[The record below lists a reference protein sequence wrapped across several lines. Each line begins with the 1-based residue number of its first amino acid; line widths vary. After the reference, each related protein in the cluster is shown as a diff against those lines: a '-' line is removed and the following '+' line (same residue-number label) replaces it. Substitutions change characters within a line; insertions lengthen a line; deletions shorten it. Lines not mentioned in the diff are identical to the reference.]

1 MNIFIKRTFLLVL
14 TLILSGAVTA
24 SPALAG
30 MGGGRDSDSG
40 SGSGSGMNGSG
51 GGEQRGTAA
60 RQERDTDAEGVG
72 ANREFREISSMPAI
86 STGSTGSGDMSM
98 EITPIRY
105 SNGRLEVKYSSS
117 THSVSLDKYDLMELS
132 TLEVDG
138 KVYRPVKTDRMS
150 GHHASGRII
159 FEVPEKPD
167 GFRIVIRDI
176 PRVNERLFDWN

>member
-1 MNIFIKRTFLLVL
+1 MNTFIKRTFLLML
-14 TLILSGAVTA
+14 TLVLSGAATA
-24 SPALAG
+24 SPALA
-30 MGGGRDSDSG
+30 
-40 SGSGSGMNGSG
+40 
-51 GGEQRGTAA
+51 EK
-60 RQERDTDAEGVG
+60 
-72 ANREFREISSMPAI
+72 EISSMPAI

-98 EITPIRY
+98 EITPVRY

>member
-1 MNIFIKRTFLLVL
+1 MKKVKKRTFQLLL
-14 TLILSGAVTA
+14 TLTVAGIVAA
-24 SPALAG
+24 SPAFAG
-30 MGGGRDSDSG
+30 MQG
-40 SGSGSGMNGSG
+40 GSG
-51 GGEQRGTAA
+51 GGSGSSTDRSSDGERTGMSGS
-60 RQERDTDAEGVG
+60 QERGMEAVGMDT
-72 ANREFREISSMPAI
+72 NRGFMEISSMPAI
-86 STGSTGSGDMSM
+86 TTGGLGSGDMTM

-105 SNGRLEVKYSSS
+105 SNGRLEVKFSSS

-150 GHHASGRII
+150 GHHASGRMI